1 VSKAFL
7 LKVFFLAIALATV
20 LAVIA
25 ASMRGGVPAPGVND
39 GAERSFFEQFVTA
52 GGPIV
57 WFILLP
63 MSIVM
68 VYLAVRYFLT
78 IRRKVLLPAGV
89 AGGIVEL
96 GGRLGPAELAE
107 AIAGERDLV
116 SRAISS
122 AVRRGGGD
130 WFRMRDTLF
139 ESLQEQTSALM
150 RRIEWLNLIGNV
162 SPMVG
167 LFGTVFGMIKLFNAI
182 VLAGG
187 QPQPAQL
194 ADGISIAL
202 VTTFW
207 GLAIAIPALAL
218 YGVFSNRL
226 ETLAN
231 EAVTEAESALAK
243 VRRRFEK
250 QRRESLGGERPKRQ
264 LRRIEETKQKG
275 GRIERRPGVQPSR

>member
-20 LAVIA
+20 LAVIG
-25 ASMRGGVPAPGVND
+25 ASMRGGVAAPGVND
-39 GAERSFFEQFVTA
+39 GSARSFFEQFVTA

-78 IRRKVLLPAGV
+78 IRRKVLLPDGIGV
-89 AGGIVEL
+89 EITVLA
-96 GGRLGPAELAE
+96 GRLGPAELAE

-116 SRAISS
+116 SRAIST
-122 AVRRGGGD
+122 AVGRGGGD
-130 WFRMRDTLF
+130 WFRMRDMLF
-139 ESLQEQTSALM
+139 ESLQQQTSVLM
-150 RRIEWLNLIGNV
+150 RRVEWLNLIGNV

-250 QRRESLGGERPKRQ
+250 QRRESPGGERAGGQ
-264 LRRIEETKQKG
+264 VRRIEQVEQKG
-275 GRIERRPGVQPSR
+275 GRRRPGVQPSR

>member
-1 VSKAFL
+1 MSKGFL

-25 ASMRGGVPAPGVND
+25 VSMHGGMPALGVND
-39 GAERSFFEQFVTA
+39 SGARSFFEQFVTA

-78 IRRKVLLPAGV
+78 IRRKVLLPD
-89 AGGIVEL
+89 GIGAEITVL
-96 GGRLGPAELAE
+96 AGRLGPAELAE

-122 AVRRGGGD
+122 AVRRGAGD
-130 WFRMRDTLF
+130 WFRMRDALF
-139 ESLQEQTSALM
+139 ESLQEQASALM

-231 EAVTEAESALAK
+231 EAVAEAESALAK
-243 VRRRFEK
+243 TRRCFDK
-250 QRRESLGGERPKRQ
+250 QRREPLGGKQPSEQ
-264 LRRIEETKQKG
+264 VRRIELAEQKG
-275 GRIERRPGVQPSR
+275 RRIERRPGVQPSR

>member
-1 VSKAFL
+1 MSKAFL

-39 GAERSFFEQFVTA
+39 GAARSFFEQFVTA

-78 IRRKVLLPAGV
+78 IRRKVLLPD
-89 AGGIVEL
+89 GIGAEITVL
-96 GGRLGPAELAE
+96 AGRLGPAELAE
-107 AIAGERDLV
+107 AIGGERDLV
-116 SRAISS
+116 SRAIST
-122 AVRRGGGD
+122 AVGRGGGD

-139 ESLQEQTSALM
+139 ESLQQQTSALM
-150 RRIEWLNLIGNV
+150 RRVEWLNLLGNV

-250 QRRESLGGERPKRQ
+250 QRRESPGGERAGGQ
-264 LRRIEETKQKG
+264 VRRIEQVEQKG
-275 GRIERRPGVQPSR
+275 GRRQPGVQPSR

>member
-7 LKVFFLAIALATV
+7 LKVFFLAVALAAV

-25 ASMRGGVPAPGVND
+25 VSMHSSMPAPAAD
-39 GAERSFFEQFVTA
+39 SSGARSFFRQFVTA

-78 IRRKVLLPAGV
+78 IRRRVLLPDGV
-89 AGGIVEL
+89 GAEITVL
-96 GGRLGPAELAE
+96 AGRLGPAELAE
-107 AIAGERDLV
+107 AIAGEPDLV
-116 SRAISS
+116 STAISV

-130 WFRMRDTLF
+130 WFRMRDALF
-139 ESLQEQTSALM
+139 ESLQQQTSALM
-150 RRIEWLNLIGNV
+150 RRIEWLNMIGNV

-182 VLAGG
+182 VTAGG
-187 QPQPAQL
+187 QPQPAHL

-207 GLAIAIPALAL
+207 GLAIAIPALAMF
-218 YGVFSNRL
+218 GVFSNRI

-231 EAVTEAESALAK
+231 EAVAEAETALAK

-250 QRRESLGGERPKRQ
+250 QKHAPTGGTQPGERV
-264 LRRIEETKQKG
+264 RRIQQAEQKAERS
-275 GRIERRPGVQPSR
+275 GRRTGVQPGR

>member
-1 VSKAFL
+1 MSKAFL
-7 LKVFFLAIALATV
+7 LKLFFLAVALTAV

-25 ASMRGGVPAPGVND
+25 VSMHSGMSAPAAD
-39 GAERSFFEQFVTA
+39 SGAARSFFRQFVTA

-63 MSIVM
+63 LSIVM

-78 IRRKVLLPAGV
+78 IRRRVLLPDGAV
-89 AGGIVEL
+89 AEITAL
-96 GGRLGPAELAE
+96 AGRLGPGELAE
-107 AIAGERDLV
+107 AIAGKQDLV
-116 SRAISS
+116 SGAISS

-130 WFRMRDTLF
+130 WFRMRDALF
-139 ESLQEQTSALM
+139 ESLQQQTSVLM
-150 RRIEWLNLIGNV
+150 RRIEWLNLVGNV

-231 EAVTEAESALAK
+231 EAVAEAESALAK
-243 VRRRFEK
+243 VRRCFEK
-250 QRRESLGGERPKRQ
+250 QRRAQPGRQ
-264 LRRIEETKQKG
+264 ARRIEQLEQKDRRTG
-275 GRIERRPGVQPSR
+275 RRPGVLPER